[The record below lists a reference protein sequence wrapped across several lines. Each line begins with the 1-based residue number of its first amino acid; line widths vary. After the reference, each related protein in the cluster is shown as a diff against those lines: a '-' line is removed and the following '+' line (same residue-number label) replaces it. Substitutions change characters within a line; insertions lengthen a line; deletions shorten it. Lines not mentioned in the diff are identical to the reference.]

1 MSELCVCVCVCVC
14 VSAAR
19 KKSSCVKEVEKL
31 QEKREKRRLQQQEL
45 REKRAQVTENTG
57 ILVLLNAYY
66 NYKFINMYICA
77 CVGVLRFIVL

>member
-1 MSELCVCVCVCVC
+1 MINVSVCKIESVCFQCQSCVCVCVC

-31 QEKREKRRLQQQEL
+31 QEKREETITAAGAE
-45 REKRAQVTENTG
+45 REKSTGDRNTG

-66 NYKFINMYICA
+66 NYK
-77 CVGVLRFIVL
+77 